1 MLRHSGTEDVM
12 DKLTELGAQA
22 IANDAR
28 RALNASFHTAVT
40 LLFAGGA
47 AVLLLLAAT
56 RLL

>member
-28 RALNASFHTAVT
+28 EALNAIFHMAVS
-40 LLFAGGA
+40 LLGAGGA

-56 RLL
+56 HLL

>member
-1 MLRHSGTEDVM
+1 M

-28 RALNASFHTAVT
+28 EALNAIFHMAVS
-40 LLFAGGA
+40 LLGAGGA

-56 RLL
+56 HLL

>member
-1 MLRHSGTEDVM
+1 M

-28 RALNASFHTAVT
+28 DALNASFHTAVT

>member
-1 MLRHSGTEDVM
+1 M

-28 RALNASFHTAVT
+28 EALNASFHTAVS
-40 LLFAGGA
+40 LLFAGAA

-56 RLL
+56 HLL

>member
-28 RALNASFHTAVT
+28 DALNASFHTAVT